1 MILFCNTFI
10 TEAIPPGGKGF
21 VFRENLKTFSN
32 FDIFKYSLASLAVAY
47 PWKKVI
53 LKIELDPIY
62 KPRQQELED
71 FIKDEFQNFDLIL
84 NWERNYLQSEW
95 KNDYELLDDDLIWFY
110 CNHDHIFLDSS
121 TKYLEDLVEKMRG
134 EKLCSLQFSHY
145 PENIRTAPMNFSTYK
160 EEDTYLSV
168 V

>member
-71 FIKDEFQNFDLIL
+71 FSQITGGNYYVKIHNKGATCQKL
-84 NWERNYLQSEW
+84 N
-95 KNDYELLDDDLIWFY
+95 
-110 CNHDHIFLDSS
+110 
-121 TKYLEDLVEKMRG
+121 
-134 EKLCSLQFSHY
+134 
-145 PENIRTAPMNFSTYK
+145 
-160 EEDTYLSV
+160 
-168 V
+168 